1 MTTPD
6 HGWTLWSLKTIKLS
20 INDQKLF
27 RNTES
32 SWLQN
37 FYRGVRLDPNF
48 YSGSYLFWYLF
59 RPQQK
64 SNHYRHPNFD
74 LYLGLTWKMK
84 PLQSTPNLEDKIL
97 KNIIRNMFSIPS
109 KIMVSI
115 LSNIIINRRFE
126 IIQRT
131 YQIKIE
137 VSRKSF
143 LIFQNHWIFRKFNEV
158 EFRGPQ
164 RKSAVRPVRVL
175 FARSSLFTIKV

>member
-6 HGWTLWSLKTIKLS
+6 HGWTLWSPKTIKLS

-37 FYRGVRLDPNF
+37 FYRGCDSIRIFTAVHIFSDTFLDHNKNQITIGIRIST
-48 YSGSYLFWYLF
+48 YTT
-59 RPQQK
+59 K
-64 SNHYRHPNFD
+64 
-74 LYLGLTWKMK
+74 KMK

-143 LIFQNHWIFRKFNEV
+143 LIFQNRF
-158 EFRGPQ
+158 
-164 RKSAVRPVRVL
+164 
-175 FARSSLFTIKV
+175 

>member
-1 MTTPD
+1 
-6 HGWTLWSLKTIKLS
+6 
-20 INDQKLF
+20 
-27 RNTES
+27 
-32 SWLQN
+32 
-37 FYRGVRLDPNF
+37 
-48 YSGSYLFWYLF
+48 
-59 RPQQK
+59 
-64 SNHYRHPNFD
+64 
-74 LYLGLTWKMK
+74 MK

-143 LIFQNHWIFRKFNEV
+143 LIFQNRF
-158 EFRGPQ
+158 
-164 RKSAVRPVRVL
+164 
-175 FARSSLFTIKV
+175 